1 MGSWHWGPPSS
12 FLPNT
17 VYESGSTP
25 SQLRSLVIVNETVVN
40 TTSDVAAALTP
51 TLSLTEAVD
60 IGGISLG
67 CGSYQRC
74 NGKMIQPIA
83 TRWRRLAERIE
94 SVKSR
99 ANPAPTAT
107 LRRL

>member
-1 MGSWHWGPPSS
+1 MVDGFLALAASS
-12 FLPNT
+12 FLSPNT

-60 IGGISLG
+60 IGGHFARLRFISAL
-67 CGSYQRC
+67 Q
-74 NGKMIQPIA
+74 
-83 TRWRRLAERIE
+83 W
-94 SVKSR
+94 
-99 ANPAPTAT
+99 
-107 LRRL
+107 